1 MLTLSFGQ
9 VACERSFN
17 YLKNIKSKLRSSMNQ
32 DKHETFILMAFES
45 DILDRIKIDDIIDKV
60 AQKSKE
66 LKELLII

>member
-1 MLTLSFGQ
+1 
-9 VACERSFN
+9 
-17 YLKNIKSKLRSSMNQ
+17 MNQ
-32 DKHETFILMAFES
+32 DKHETFILMAFKS